1 MSKGESK
8 EATIRQLYTELNKY
22 CGASEYDKAL
32 KTANKILTHDPSEW
46 KAAKCKLVCL
56 IQRSKF
62 EEVLRF
68 LERHGGGAI
77 PDTSFEKAY
86 AEYRLNRAE
95 QALRT
100 IQQSTGSTG
109 KPVSEWGPS
118 LSPNLQELL
127 AQVLYRLERFDECFE
142 LYRTIIKHTHDDYD
156 DERRT
161 NMSAVAANL
170 AIVGDATSES
180 TAQTVA
186 SLPEDTYELVYN
198 AACALAGR
206 QQYGEAERKLRSSE
220 KMCRESLEE
229 DGASEED
236 IIDEITIIKV
246 QLAYCLQMQ
255 GRVKEASALYADALR
270 HKTNDAALTAV
281 VSNNLVVINRDQNV
295 FDSKKK
301 MKVATSEQA
310 EQKLTSRQRKTI
322 AFNNCLLAYFASQPT
337 ECALLAA
344 RLADAHPDLEF
355 QAQLVRVAQLARDK
369 KYREAIE
376 ALEQYAQRLPRDR
389 TIELLQVRFA
399 IVQLQLVAGNRK
411 AAIETLESLGEA
423 RYRPGVVSALVTLH
437 LGQDNKQAASEI
449 LKSAVDWYKRQK
461 TSSGSNAT
469 GSISDTDLSD
479 MWRQAASFHLRG
491 GEPETAA
498 KSLEELLR
506 THPNDVKL
514 LAQLVIAYAQF
525 DPKRAQQ
532 ASRRLPALDTL
543 TTVSEIDALEATNWM
558 MIAKAVRRKQP
569 GTGSGRGADQSPGA
583 GTPGAEQQQTAAA
596 AAARSQKRKKRK
608 GKLPKNYDPD
618 AQPDPERWLPRYERT
633 GYRKKRDRRVKEII
647 KGSQGTASGQA
658 DQFDMSKAYN
668 QTKQS
673 PATPSTGV
681 SQQEQMAT
689 AAAATRQLPR
699 KSQHKKKKGKH

>member
-32 KTANKILTHDPSEW
+32 KTANKILTHDASEW

-68 LERHGGGAI
+68 LERHGSAI
-77 PDTSFEKAY
+77 PDTIFEKAY

-109 KPVSEWGPS
+109 KLSEWGSS
-118 LSPNLQELL
+118 LSPDLQELL

-142 LYRTIIKHTHDDYD
+142 LYRSIIKNTHDDYD

-170 AIVGDATSES
+170 AIVGDATSE
-180 TAQTVA
+180 TAHSVA
-186 SLPEDTYELVYN
+186 NLPEDTYELVYN

-229 DGASEED
+229 DGATEED

-376 ALEQYAQRLPRDR
+376 SLEQYAQRLPRDR

-461 TSSGSNAT
+461 G

-525 DPKRAQQ
+525 DQKRAQQ
-532 ASRRLPALDTL
+532 ASRKLPALDTL

-569 GTGSGRGADQSPGA
+569 GSGGAGGSGRGGDQSPGA

>member
-1 MSKGESK
+1 MSKSETK

-22 CGASEYDKAL
+22 CSSADYDKAL
-32 KTANKILTHDPSEW
+32 KAANKIIGLDATEW

-56 IQRSKF
+56 IQNGKF
-62 EEVLRF
+62 EEAIKF
-68 LERHGGGAI
+68 IERGTSI
-77 PDTSFEKAY
+77 PDTTFEKAY
-86 AEYRLNRAE
+86 SEYRLNRAE
-95 QALRT
+95 DAFRT
-100 IQQSTGSTG
+100 IQAVAPGGGGGADQWAG
-109 KPVSEWGPS
+109 
-118 LSPNLQELL
+118 LAPNLKELL
-127 AQVLYRLERFDECFE
+127 AQILYRLERFDECFE
-142 LYRTIIKHTHDDYD
+142 LYRNIIKNTHDDYD

-161 NMSAVAANL
+161 NMSAVAANQC
-170 AIVGDATSES
+170 IVGSGGGKQQSAAATN
-180 TAQTVA
+180 
-186 SLPEDTYELVYN
+186 LPEDTYELTYN

-206 QQYGEAERKLRSSE
+206 REYADAERKLRTSE
-220 KMCRESLEE
+220 KMCRDSLEE

-295 FDSKKK
+295 FDSRKK

-310 EQKLTSRQRKTI
+310 DQKLTSRQRKTI
-322 AFNNCLLAYFASQPT
+322 AFNNCLLAYFASPS
-337 ECALLAA
+337 ECGLLAS
-344 RLADAHPDLEF
+344 RLANAHPDLEF
-355 QAQLVRVAQLARDK
+355 QSLLVRVSQLARDK
-369 KYREAIE
+369 KYREAVELLE
-376 ALEQYAQRLPRDR
+376 AYAQRLPAGR
-389 TIELLQVRFA
+389 TAELLQVRFA

-423 RYRPGVVSALVTLH
+423 RYQPGVVSALVTLH
-437 LGQDNKQAASEI
+437 LGLDNKQAASEI
-449 LKSAVDWYKRQK
+449 LKSAVEWYKRQK
-461 TSSGSNAT
+461 SAT
-469 GSISDTDLSD
+469 ISDSDLSD

-506 THPNDVKL
+506 THPNDMKL

-532 ASRRLPALDTL
+532 ASKRLPALETL

-558 MIAKAVRRKQP
+558 MIAKAVKRKPNQP
-569 GTGSGRGADQSPGA
+569 AGGGRTTGDQSPGV
-583 GTPGAEQQQTAAA
+583 GTPSAEQQQQ
-596 AAARSQKRKKRK
+596 AARKQKRKKRK
-608 GKLPKNYDPD
+608 GKLPKNYIIGVL
-618 AQPDPERWLPRYERT
+618 PDPERWLPRYERT

-668 QTKQS
+668 QTKNS
-673 PATPSTGV
+673 PATPGSGGV
-681 SQQEQMAT
+681 TQLEQNAA

>member
-1 MSKGESK
+1 MSKAEAK
-8 EATIRQLYTELNKY
+8 EATIRQLYTELNKH
-22 CGASEYDKAL
+22 CGSAEYDKAL
-32 KTANKILTHDPSEW
+32 KAANKIIALDSSEW

-56 IQRSKF
+56 IQNGKF
-62 EEVLRF
+62 EEVLKF
-68 LERHGGGAI
+68 LDRGTSI
-77 PDTSFEKAY
+77 PDTTFEKAY
-86 AEYRLNRAE
+86 SEYRLNRAE
-95 QALRT
+95 DAFRT
-100 IQQSTGSTG
+100 IQAVAGSAG
-109 KPVSEWGPS
+109 ASVEQWAG
-118 LSPNLQELL
+118 LAPNLKELL
-127 AQVLYRLERFDECFE
+127 AQVLYRLERYDECFE
-142 LYRTIIKHTHDDYD
+142 LYRSIIKNTHDDYD

-161 NMSAVAANL
+161 NMSAVAANRC
-170 AIVGDATSES
+170 IVAGANGD
-180 TAQTVA
+180 QTQ
-186 SLPEDTYELVYN
+186 LPEDSYELAYN
-198 AACALAGR
+198 AGCALAGR
-206 QQYGEAERKLRSSE
+206 QQYGEAERKLRTSE
-220 KMCRESLEE
+220 KMCREALEE

-295 FDSKKK
+295 FDSRKK

-322 AFNNCLLAYFASQPT
+322 AFNNCLLAYFASPA
-337 ECALLAA
+337 ECGLLAS
-344 RLADAHPDLEF
+344 RLAVAHPELEF
-355 QAQLVRVAQLARDK
+355 QSLLIRVAQLARDK

-376 ALEQYAQRLPRDR
+376 LLESYAQKLPRER
-389 TIELLQVRFA
+389 TVELLQVRFA
-399 IVQLQLVAGNRK
+399 IVQLQLVAGNRR
-411 AAIETLESLGEA
+411 AAIETLEALGDA

-437 LGQDNKQAASEI
+437 LGLDNKQAASEI

-461 TSSGSNAT
+461 G
-469 GSISDTDLSD
+469 GISDADLSD

-491 GEPETAA
+491 GEPATAA

-506 THPNDVKL
+506 THPNDMKL

-525 DPKRAQQ
+525 DPAKAQQ
-532 ASRRLPALDTL
+532 ASKRLPALETL

-569 GTGSGRGADQSPGA
+569 LPGGGASGGGARGTGADQSPGA
-583 GTPGAEQQQTAAA
+583 GTPAEQ
-596 AAARSQKRKKRK
+596 RRQKRKKRK
-608 GKLPKNYDPD
+608 GKLPKNYDAS

-633 GYRKKRDRRVKEII
+633 GYRKKRDRRVKEVI

-658 DQFDMSKAYN
+658 DQYDMSKVYN
-668 QTKQS
+668 QAKQS
-673 PATPSTGV
+673 PATPGAGGSG
-681 SQQEQMAT
+681 QHEQTAA

-699 KSQHKKKKGKH
+699 KNQHKKKKGKH

>member
-1 MSKGESK
+1 MSKSETK
-8 EATIRQLYTELNKY
+8 EATIRQLYTELNKH
-22 CGASEYDKAL
+22 CSSADYDKAL
-32 KTANKILTHDPSEW
+32 KAANKIIGLDATEW

-56 IQRSKF
+56 IQNGKF
-62 EEVLRF
+62 EEALKF
-68 LERHGGGAI
+68 IERGTSI
-77 PDTSFEKAY
+77 PDTTFEKAY
-86 AEYRLNRAE
+86 SQYRLNRAE
-95 QALRT
+95 DALRT
-100 IQQSTGSTG
+100 IQAAVPGGAEGGADQ
-109 KPVSEWGPS
+109 WGG
-118 LSPNLQELL
+118 LAPNLKELL
-127 AQVLYRLERFDECFE
+127 AQILYRLERFDECFE
-142 LYRTIIKHTHDDYD
+142 LYRNIIKNTHDDYD

-161 NMSAVAANL
+161 NMSAVAANQC
-170 AIVGDATSES
+170 IVGSS
-180 TAQTVA
+180 TEKQAGAVTN
-186 SLPEDTYELVYN
+186 LPEDTYELTYN

-206 QQYGEAERKLRSSE
+206 REYGEAERKLRTSE
-220 KMCRESLEE
+220 KMCRDSLEE

-295 FDSKKK
+295 FDSRKK

-322 AFNNCLLAYFASQPT
+322 AFNNCLLAYFASPS
-337 ECALLAA
+337 ECGLLAS
-344 RLADAHPDLEF
+344 RLANAHPDLEF
-355 QAQLVRVAQLARDK
+355 QSLLIRVSQLARDK
-369 KYREAIE
+369 KYREAVE
-376 ALEQYAQRLPRDR
+376 LLEGYAQRLPAERQ
-389 TIELLQVRFA
+389 IELLQVRFA

-411 AAIETLESLGEA
+411 AAIETLQALGEA
-423 RYRPGVVSALVTLH
+423 RYQPGVVSALVTLH
-437 LGQDNKQAASEI
+437 LGLDNKQAASEI

-461 TSSGSNAT
+461 SAT
-469 GSISDTDLSD
+469 ISDADLSD

-506 THPNDVKL
+506 THPNDMKL

-525 DPKRAQQ
+525 DPKRAQA
-532 ASRRLPALDTL
+532 ASKRLPALETL

-558 MIAKAVRRKQP
+558 MIAKAVKRKTNQP
-569 GTGSGRGADQSPGA
+569 GGGRTTGDQSPGA
-583 GTPGAEQQQTAAA
+583 GTPSAEQQAAQ
-596 AAARSQKRKKRK
+596 RKQQKRKKRK
-608 GKLPKNYDPD
+608 GKLPKNYIIGVL
-618 AQPDPERWLPRYERT
+618 PDPERWLPRYERT

-647 KGSQGTASGQA
+647 KGSQGSASGQA

-668 QTKQS
+668 QTKNS
-673 PATPSTGV
+673 PATPSSGGV
-681 SQQEQMAT
+681 SQMEQNAA

>member
-32 KTANKILTHDPSEW
+32 KTANKILTHDASEW

-68 LERHGGGAI
+68 LERNGSAI
-77 PDTSFEKAY
+77 PDTVFEKAY

-100 IQQSTGSTG
+100 IQQSAGSTG
-109 KPVSEWGPS
+109 KLSEWGPS
-118 LSPNLQELL
+118 LSPDLQELL

-142 LYRTIIKHTHDDYD
+142 LYRTIIKNTHDDYD

-170 AIVGDATSES
+170 AIVGDATGETTTQS
-180 TAQTVA
+180 VA
-186 SLPEDTYELVYN
+186 NLPEDTYELVYN

-229 DGASEED
+229 DGATEED

-376 ALEQYAQRLPRDR
+376 SLEQYAQRLPRDR

-461 TSSGSNAT
+461 GSGSKATAT

-569 GTGSGRGADQSPGA
+569 AGAGGSGRGADQSPGA
-583 GTPGAEQQQTAAA
+583 GTPGAEQHQTAA

>member
-1 MSKGESK
+1 MSKSETK
-8 EATIRQLYTELNKY
+8 EASIRQLYTELNKY
-22 CGASEYDKAL
+22 CSSADYDKAL
-32 KTANKILTHDPSEW
+32 KAANKIIGLDATEW

-56 IQRSKF
+56 IQNGKF
-62 EEVLRF
+62 EEALKF
-68 LERHGGGAI
+68 IERGTSI
-77 PDTSFEKAY
+77 PDTTFEKAY
-86 AEYRLNRAE
+86 SEYRLNRAE
-95 QALRT
+95 DAYRT
-100 IQQSTGSTG
+100 IQAT
-109 KPVSEWGPS
+109 VPS
-118 LSPNLQELL
+118 GAGVGADQWAGLAQNLKELL
-127 AQVLYRLERFDECFE
+127 AQILYRLERFDECFE
-142 LYRTIIKHTHDDYD
+142 LYRNIIKNTHDDYD

-161 NMSAVAANL
+161 NMSAVAANQC
-170 AIVGDATSES
+170 IVGGGTDKQQPAGATN
-180 TAQTVA
+180 
-186 SLPEDTYELVYN
+186 LPEDTYELTYN

-206 QQYGEAERKLRSSE
+206 RDYVDAERKLRTSE
-220 KMCRESLEE
+220 KMCRDSLEE

-295 FDSKKK
+295 FDSRKK

-322 AFNNCLLAYFASQPT
+322 AFNNCLLAYFASPS
-337 ECALLAA
+337 ECGLLAS
-344 RLADAHPDLEF
+344 RLANAHPDLEF
-355 QAQLVRVAQLARDK
+355 QSLLIRVSQLARDK
-369 KYREAIE
+369 KYREAVE
-376 ALEQYAQRLPRDR
+376 LLESYAQRLPAGR
-389 TIELLQVRFA
+389 TTELLQVRFA

-423 RYRPGVVSALVTLH
+423 RYQPGVVSALVTLH
-437 LGQDNKQAASEI
+437 LGLDNKQAASEI
-449 LKSAVDWYKRQK
+449 LKSAVEWYKRQK
-461 TSSGSNAT
+461 SAT
-469 GSISDTDLSD
+469 ISDADLSD

-506 THPNDVKL
+506 THPNDMKL

-532 ASRRLPALDTL
+532 SSKLLPALETL

-558 MIAKAVRRKQP
+558 MIAKAVKRKTNQA
-569 GTGSGRGADQSPGA
+569 GGGRTTGDQSPGT
-583 GTPGAEQQQTAAA
+583 GTPSAEQQ
-596 AAARSQKRKKRK
+596 AARKQKQRKKRK
-608 GKLPKNYDPD
+608 GKLPKNYIIGVL
-618 AQPDPERWLPRYERT
+618 PDPERWLPRYERT

-668 QTKQS
+668 QTKSS
-673 PATPSTGV
+673 PATPGTGGIT
-681 SQQEQMAT
+681 QLEQNAA

>member
-1 MSKGESK
+1 MSKSETK
-8 EATIRQLYTELNKY
+8 EITIRQLYTELNKH
-22 CGASEYDKAL
+22 CSSAEYDKAL
-32 KTANKILTHDPSEW
+32 KAANKIIGLDATEW

-56 IQRSKF
+56 IQNGKF
-62 EEVLRF
+62 DEVLKF
-68 LERHGGGAI
+68 IERGTSI
-77 PDTSFEKAY
+77 PDTTFEKAY
-86 AEYRLNRAE
+86 SEYRLNRAE
-95 QALRT
+95 DAFRT
-100 IQQSTGSTG
+100 IQSTLSTGAG
-109 KPVSEWGPS
+109 GGGVDPWAG
-118 LSPNLQELL
+118 LAPNLKELL
-127 AQVLYRLERFDECFE
+127 AQILYRLERFDECFD
-142 LYRTIIKHTHDDYD
+142 LYRNIIKNTHDDYD

-161 NMSAVAANL
+161 NMSAVAANRC
-170 AIVGDATSES
+170 IVGGGVEKQQQLSAMNM
-180 TAQTVA
+180 
-186 SLPEDTYELVYN
+186 PEDTYELTYN

-206 QQYGEAERKLRSSE
+206 KEYVDAERKLRTSE
-220 KMCRESLEE
+220 KMCRDSLEE
-229 DGASEED
+229 DGATEED

-322 AFNNCLLAYFASQPT
+322 AFNNCLLAYFASPT
-337 ECALLAA
+337 ECGLLAS
-344 RLADAHPDLEF
+344 RLANAHPDLEF
-355 QAQLVRVAQLARDK
+355 QSLLIRVSQLARDK
-369 KYREAIE
+369 KYREAVE
-376 ALEQYAQRLPRDR
+376 LLEGYAQRLPRER
-389 TIELLQVRFA
+389 TTEVLQVRFA
-399 IVQLQLVAGNRK
+399 IVQLHLVAGNRK
-411 AAIETLESLGEA
+411 AAIDTFESLGEA
-423 RYRPGVVSALVTLH
+423 RYQPGVVSALVTLH
-437 LGQDNKQAASEI
+437 LGLDNKQAASEI

-461 TSSGSNAT
+461 SA
-469 GSISDTDLSD
+469 SISDGDLSD

-506 THPNDVKL
+506 THPDDMKL

-532 ASRRLPALDTL
+532 ASKRLPALETL

-558 MIAKAVRRKQP
+558 MIAKAVRRKQNLP
-569 GTGSGRGADQSPGA
+569 GGGRTTGDQSPGA
-583 GTPGAEQQQTAAA
+583 GTPSAEQQ
-596 AAARSQKRKKRK
+596 AAARKQKRKKRK
-608 GKLPKNYDPD
+608 GKLPKNYIIGVL
-618 AQPDPERWLPRYERT
+618 PDPERWLPRYERT
-633 GYRKKRDRRVKEII
+633 GYRKKRDRRVKEVM

-668 QTKQS
+668 QTKNS
-673 PATPSTGV
+673 PATPGAGGPGGV
-681 SQQEQMAT
+681 TQLEQMAA

>member
-1 MSKGESK
+1 MSKSEAK
-8 EATIRQLYTELNKY
+8 EATIRQLYTELNKH
-22 CGASEYDKAL
+22 CSSAEYDKAL
-32 KTANKILTHDPSEW
+32 KAANKIIGLDASEW

-56 IQRSKF
+56 IQTGKF
-62 EEVLRF
+62 EEVLKF
-68 LERHGGGAI
+68 LDRGTTI
-77 PDTSFEKAY
+77 PDTTFEKAY
-86 AEYRLNRAE
+86 SEYRLNRAE
-95 QALRT
+95 EAFRT
-100 IQQSTGSTG
+100 IQSATGG
-109 KPVSEWGPS
+109 GSEQWAT
-118 LSPNLQELL
+118 LNPNLKELL
-127 AQVLYRLERFDECFE
+127 AQILYRLERFDECFE
-142 LYRTIIKHTHDDYD
+142 LYRGIIKNTHDDYD

-161 NMSAVAANL
+161 NMSAVAANRC
-170 AIVGDATSES
+170 IVGGASGSEQQL
-180 TAQTVA
+180 AA
-186 SLPEDTYELVYN
+186 GLPEDTYELTYN

-206 QQYGEAERKLRSSE
+206 QQYGEAERKLRTSE
-220 KMCRESLEE
+220 KMCRDSLEE
-229 DGASEED
+229 DGATEED

-310 EQKLTSRQRKTI
+310 EQKLTSRQRKAI
-322 AFNNCLLAYFASQPT
+322 AFNNCLLAYFASPV
-337 ECALLAA
+337 ECGLLAS
-344 RLADAHPDLEF
+344 RLGNAHPDLEF
-355 QAQLVRVAQLARDK
+355 QSLLVRVSQLARDK
-369 KYREAIE
+369 KHREAVE
-376 ALEQYAQRLPRDR
+376 LLEGYAQRLPRDH

-411 AAIETLESLGEA
+411 AAIESLESLGEA
-423 RYRPGVVSALVTLH
+423 RYQPGVVSALVTLH
-437 LGQDNKQAASEI
+437 LGLDNKQAASEI

-461 TSSGSNAT
+461 SA
-469 GSISDTDLSD
+469 SISDADLSD

-506 THPNDVKL
+506 THPSDMKL

-532 ASRRLPALDTL
+532 ASKRLPTLETL

-558 MIAKAVRRKQP
+558 MIAKAVRRKQGTT
-569 GTGSGRGADQSPGA
+569 GTGGRTGDQSPGA
-583 GTPGAEQQQTAAA
+583 GTPSAEQQ
-596 AAARSQKRKKRK
+596 AARKQKRKKRK
-608 GKLPKNYDPD
+608 GKLPKNYIIGV
-618 AQPDPERWLPRYERT
+618 QPDPERWLPRYERT
-633 GYRKKRDRRVKEII
+633 GYRKKRDRRVKEVI

-668 QTKQS
+668 QTKNS
-673 PATPSTGV
+673 PATPGASGSGGV
-681 SQQEQMAT
+681 SQLEQIAA

>member
-1 MSKGESK
+1 MSKSESR
-8 EATIRQLYTELNKY
+8 EAAIKQLYTELNKH
-22 CGASEYDKAL
+22 CGSAEYDKAL
-32 KTANKILTHDPSEW
+32 KAANKIISLDASEW

-56 IQRSKF
+56 IQSGKF
-62 EEVLRF
+62 EEVLKF
-68 LERHGGGAI
+68 LDRGTSI
-77 PDTSFEKAY
+77 PDTTFEKAY
-86 AEYRLNRAE
+86 SEYRLNRAE
-95 QALRT
+95 EALRT
-100 IQQSTGSTG
+100 IQAAGGTGADQ
-109 KPVSEWGPS
+109 WGP
-118 LSPNLQELL
+118 LAANLKELL

-142 LYRTIIKHTHDDYD
+142 LYRGIIKNTHDDYD

-161 NMSAVAANL
+161 NMSAVAANRCIVAGVNGDQTQQL
-170 AIVGDATSES
+170 A
-180 TAQTVA
+180 A
-186 SLPEDTYELVYN
+186 SLPEDTYELAYN
-198 AACALAGR
+198 AGCALAGR
-206 QQYGEAERKLRSSE
+206 QQYGEAERKLRASE
-220 KMCRESLEE
+220 KMCREALEE

-236 IIDEITIIKV
+236 VIDEITIIKV

-270 HKTNDAALTAV
+270 HKTNDVALTAV

-295 FDSKKK
+295 FDSRKK

-322 AFNNCLLAYFASQPT
+322 AFNNCLLAYFASPA
-337 ECALLAA
+337 ECGLLAS
-344 RLADAHPDLEF
+344 RLAVAHPDLEF
-355 QAQLVRVAQLARDK
+355 QSLLIRVAQLARDK
-369 KYREAIE
+369 KHREAIDLLE
-376 ALEQYAQRLPRDR
+376 AYAQRLPHER
-389 TIELLQVRFA
+389 TTEALQVRFA

-411 AAIETLESLGEA
+411 AAIEMLEALGEA

-437 LGQDNKQAASEI
+437 LGLDNKQAASEI

-461 TSSGSNAT
+461 G
-469 GSISDTDLSD
+469 GISDADLSD

-491 GEPETAA
+491 GEPATAA

-506 THPNDVKL
+506 THPNDMKL

-525 DPKRAQQ
+525 DPAKAQQ
-532 ASRRLPALDTL
+532 ASKRLPALETL

-569 GTGSGRGADQSPGA
+569 LPGSTASGGARGSGADQSPGA
-583 GTPGAEQQQTAAA
+583 GTPAEQ
-596 AAARSQKRKKRK
+596 RRQKRKKRK
-608 GKLPKNYDPD
+608 GKLPKNYDAS

-633 GYRKKRDRRVKEII
+633 GYRKKRDRRVKEVI

-658 DQFDMSKAYN
+658 DQYDMSKVFN

-673 PATPSTGV
+673 PATPGAGNSGGGV
-681 SQQEQMAT
+681 AQHEQTAA

>member
-1 MSKGESK
+1 MSKSETK

-22 CGASEYDKAL
+22 CSSADYDKAL
-32 KTANKILTHDPSEW
+32 KAANKIIGLDATEW
-46 KAAKCKLVCL
+46 KAAKCKLACL
-56 IQRSKF
+56 IQNGKF
-62 EEVLRF
+62 EEAIKF
-68 LERHGGGAI
+68 IERGTSI
-77 PDTSFEKAY
+77 PDTTFEKAY
-86 AEYRLNRAE
+86 SEYRLNRAE
-95 QALRT
+95 DAFRT
-100 IQQSTGSTG
+100 IQAVAPGGGGGADQWAG
-109 KPVSEWGPS
+109 
-118 LSPNLQELL
+118 LAPNLKELL
-127 AQVLYRLERFDECFE
+127 AQILYRLERFDECFE
-142 LYRTIIKHTHDDYD
+142 LYRNIIKNTHDDYD

-161 NMSAVAANL
+161 NMSAVAANQC
-170 AIVGDATSES
+170 IVGSGGKQQSAAATN
-180 TAQTVA
+180 
-186 SLPEDTYELVYN
+186 LPEDTYELTYN

-206 QQYGEAERKLRSSE
+206 REYGEAERKLRTSE
-220 KMCRESLEE
+220 KMCRDSLEE

-270 HKTNDAALTAV
+270 HKTNDVALTAV

-295 FDSKKK
+295 FDSRKK

-310 EQKLTSRQRKTI
+310 DQKLTSRQRKTI
-322 AFNNCLLAYFASQPT
+322 AFNNCLLAYFASPS
-337 ECALLAA
+337 ECGLLAS
-344 RLADAHPDLEF
+344 RLANAHPDLEF
-355 QAQLVRVAQLARDK
+355 QSLLVRVSQLARDK
-369 KYREAIE
+369 KYREAVELLE
-376 ALEQYAQRLPRDR
+376 AYAQRLPAGR
-389 TIELLQVRFA
+389 TTELLQVRFA

-423 RYRPGVVSALVTLH
+423 RYQPGVVSALVTLH
-437 LGQDNKQAASEI
+437 LGLDNKQAASEI
-449 LKSAVDWYKRQK
+449 LKSAVEWYKRQK
-461 TSSGSNAT
+461 SAT
-469 GSISDTDLSD
+469 ISDSDLSD

-506 THPNDVKL
+506 THPNDMKL

-532 ASRRLPALDTL
+532 ASKRLPALETL

-558 MIAKAVRRKQP
+558 MIAKAVKRKPNQP
-569 GTGSGRGADQSPGA
+569 AGGGRTTGDQSPGA
-583 GTPGAEQQQTAAA
+583 GTPSAEQQQQ
-596 AAARSQKRKKRK
+596 AARKQKRKKRK
-608 GKLPKNYDPD
+608 GKLPKNYIIGVL
-618 AQPDPERWLPRYERT
+618 PDPERWLPRYERT

-668 QTKQS
+668 QTKNS
-673 PATPSTGV
+673 PATPGSGGV
-681 SQQEQMAT
+681 TQLEQNAA

>member
-1 MSKGESK
+1 MSKGETK
-8 EATIRQLYTELNKY
+8 ETTLRQLYTELNKH
-22 CGASEYDKAL
+22 CGASEFDKAL
-32 KTANKILTHDPSEW
+32 KTANKILGLDASEW

-56 IQRSKF
+56 IQSGKF
-62 EEVLRF
+62 EEVLKF
-68 LERHGGGAI
+68 IERGTSI
-77 PDTSFEKAY
+77 PDTTFEKAY
-86 AEYRLNRAE
+86 SEYRLNRAE
-95 QALRT
+95 KALRT
-100 IQQSTGSTG
+100 IQEAAGG
-109 KPVSEWGPS
+109 AGGPGDWSS
-118 LSPNLQELL
+118 LAANLKELL
-127 AQVLYRLERFDECFE
+127 AQVLYRLEKYDECFE
-142 LYRTIIKHTHDDYD
+142 LYRTIIKNTHDDYD

-161 NMSAVAANL
+161 NMSAVAANRC
-170 AIVGDATSES
+170 IVAGGPVDAG
-180 TAQTVA
+180 AA
-186 SLPEDTYELVYN
+186 NLPEDTYELAYN

-206 QQYGEAERKLRSSE
+206 QQFGDAERKLRTSE

-236 IIDEITIIKV
+236 IIDEITVIRV

-301 MKVATSEQA
+301 MKVASSEQA

-322 AFNNCLLAYFASQPT
+322 AFNNCLLAYFASPS
-337 ECALLAA
+337 ECGLLAS
-344 RLADAHPDLEF
+344 RLAEAHRELEF
-355 QAQLVRVAQLARDK
+355 QALLVRVSQLARDK
-369 KYREAIE
+369 KHREAIE
-376 ALEQYAQRLPRDR
+376 LLEGYAKRLPRDR
-389 TIELLQVRFA
+389 TIALLQVRFA

-437 LGQDNKQAASEI
+437 LGLDNKQAASEI
-449 LKSAVDWYKRQK
+449 LKSAVEWYKRQK
-461 TSSGSNAT
+461 TDTTHG
-469 GSISDTDLSD
+469 ISDADLSD

-525 DPKRAQQ
+525 DPKKAQQ
-532 ASRRLPALDTL
+532 ASRRLPALETL

-569 GTGSGRGADQSPGA
+569 TTGGTGSGTGGRGAADQSPGA
-583 GTPGAEQQQTAAA
+583 GTPGAAEQQQLAAA
-596 AAARSQKRKKRK
+596 AAARTQKRKKRK
-608 GKLPKNYDPD
+608 GKLPKNYDPS

-633 GYRKKRDRRVKEII
+633 GYRKKRDRRVKEVI

-658 DQFDMSKAYN
+658 DQYDMSKAYN

-673 PATPSTGV
+673 PATPGTSGGV
-681 SQQEQMAT
+681 SQQEQMAA